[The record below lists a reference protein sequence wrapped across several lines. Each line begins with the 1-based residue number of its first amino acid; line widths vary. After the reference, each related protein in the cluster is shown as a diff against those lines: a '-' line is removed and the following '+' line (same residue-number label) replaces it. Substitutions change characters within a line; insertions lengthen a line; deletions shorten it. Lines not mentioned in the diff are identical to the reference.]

1 LLDGIEERH
10 PKPTSVHLQVYD
22 GKFDI
27 LVMLKYTLIHSI
39 GTCHVLPVLFLFST
53 PAKFCFRAMA
63 NFIRLVTGMPLWPSI
78 SASESSIL
86 KMGRQVSSPEI
97 KRTVSPDQ
105 IQGIKISS
113 SEGGQLAS
121 ANTLDPTHISGSST
135 WTGPSISRKQ
145 TLRRTLSAQ
154 LLRVSSVFRRPSPGS
169 ILENEINPP
178 DSSSGNTLRRK
189 SVKFTTSHRRYAGES
204 SVYEDVIVCNNL
216 FLVCTSVVDIES
228 IG

>member
-27 LVMLKYTLIHSI
+27 LMMLKYTLIHSI

-86 KMGRQVSSPEI
+86 KMGRQASSPEI

-121 ANTLDPTHISGSST
+121 ANALTPTHISGST
-135 WTGPSISRKQ
+135 TQTRPSISR
-145 TLRRTLSAQ
+145 LRRSLSAN
-154 LLRVSSVFRRPSPGS
+154 LLRVGSVFHRPSRGP
-169 ILENEINPP
+169 ILENQ
-178 DSSSGNTLRRK
+178 NTLRGKTVR
-189 SVKFTTSHRRYAGES
+189 STTSHRQYAGES
-204 SVYEDVIVCNNL
+204 SVYEDVTVCSNL
-216 FLVCTSVVDIES
+216 FMLCTSVVDIES
-228 IG
+228 IGQYYVRDDS

>member
-22 GKFDI
+22 GKFDT
-27 LVMLKYTLIHSI
+27 LVMLKYTLIHLI

-86 KMGRQVSSPEI
+86 KMGRQASSPEI

-113 SEGGQLAS
+113 SEREQLAS
-121 ANTLDPTHISGSST
+121 ANTLTPGNTT
-135 WTGPSISRKQ
+135 QTEPSISRKKL
-145 TLRRTLSAQ
+145 LRRTLSAN
-154 LLRVSSVFRRPSPGS
+154 LSRVGSVFRRGP
-169 ILENEINPP
+169 ILENQINPS
-178 DSSSGNTLRRK
+178 DSSSRNALRRK
-189 SVKFTTSHRRYAGES
+189 PVRFTTSHRRYAGES
-204 SVYEDVIVCNNL
+204 SVYEDVTVGSNL
-216 FLVCTSVVDIES
+216 FLLCTSVVDIES